1 MTKYELNQM
10 DVKNDG
16 RIVLY
21 QRPRKDG
28 SIIPTWQMRISVPN
42 STGYH
47 RSTTGETEQPE
58 AIRIAVNKYEELYMK
73 VLSGGSLQSKSFSDV
88 FNHWEIDLPKLIVGK
103 NRAENYS
110 SERISLVKNYPLVFF
125 KDKKIEEIQKRD
137 FIDYRIWRNEH
148 SVKVNPSSGRSTP
161 YIPSNNS
168 LRKESV
174 AIKLMFSYAK
184 DKGWC
189 SSIPDMDVPSLDK
202 KRRPTF
208 TIKEWRKLTRMMREW
223 VKEGKQK
230 GHVGRD
236 RYLIHQYVLIL
247 ANCGARIGEIRF
259 LRWNEIET
267 KSLEDGTKRLV
278 ASVKGKTGER
288 QVVFNEGSEEY
299 VKRIYDMR
307 KQEINN
313 NPDYDGFVICK
324 RDGSP
329 IGSFKKGFDSLLT
342 YCDLVN
348 DEKGQK
354 RTLYS
359 LRHFYATQ
367 RLSEEVS
374 PYLLA
379 SNMGTSVEMLERHYG
394 QVVNDLVALEITKTK
409 RKSKPPKLGLNDY
422 PFEVKL

>member
-1 MTKYELNQM
+1 
-10 DVKNDG
+10 
-16 RIVLY
+16 
-21 QRPRKDG
+21 
-28 SIIPTWQMRISVPN
+28 
-42 STGYH
+42 
-47 RSTTGETEQPE
+47 
-58 AIRIAVNKYEELYMK
+58 
-73 VLSGGSLQSKSFSDV
+73 
-88 FNHWEIDLPKLIVGK
+88 
-103 NRAENYS
+103 
-110 SERISLVKNYPLVFF
+110 
-125 KDKKIEEIQKRD
+125 
-137 FIDYRIWRNEH
+137 
-148 SVKVNPSSGRSTP
+148 
-161 YIPSNNS
+161 
-168 LRKESV
+168 
-174 AIKLMFSYAK
+174 
-184 DKGWC
+184 
-189 SSIPDMDVPSLDK
+189 MDVPSLDK

-223 VKEGKQK
+223 VKEGKHK

-236 RYLIHQYVLIL
+236 RYLIQQYVLIL

-267 KSLEDGTKRLV
+267 KSLGDGTKRLV

-348 DEKGQK
+348 DAKGQK

-409 RKSKPPKLGLNDY
+409 RKSKTDY
-422 PFEVKL
+422 FC